1 VSAPVTIALLKRK
14 GGSGAT
20 IAAGSLAVALA
31 ELGHRVAAIDL
42 DPQGSLALWARSG
55 QGKLA
60 GIVTSIEVQ
69 EVADLRAAVAA
80 TDADRVILDA
90 PPGFDRPSLV
100 AALVADVAIVPV
112 APASFDVAAAR
123 EVVELIGEARERR
136 AGAGPVVLML
146 PSRVTRT
153 AEGTE
158 LAAVLERLGEVL
170 PPIALRNTFVRAAS
184 VGQTVIEYDKRS
196 PATAEVWAV
205 AAAVEKRIAQMTKGR
220 AAHA

>member
-55 QGKLA
+55 PGKLA

-80 TDADRVILDA
+80 TGADRVILDS

-123 EVVELIGEARERR
+123 EVVELIGEARARR
-136 AGAGPVVLML
+136 PDAGPVVLML
-146 PSRVTRT
+146 PSRWAKSCHRSRCGTRSC
-153 AEGTE
+153 A
-158 LAAVLERLGEVL
+158 R
-170 PPIALRNTFVRAAS
+170 RASARPCS
-184 VGQTVIEYDKRS
+184 STTSGRRPRARS
-196 PATAEVWAV
+196 
-205 AAAVEKRIAQMTKGR
+205 GR
-220 AAHA
+220 WPQRSRSGSRT

>member
-1 VSAPVTIALLKRK
+1 MSAPVTIALLKRK

-31 ELGHRVAAIDL
+31 ELGHRVAALDL

-55 QGKLA
+55 PGKLA

-69 EVADLRAAVAA
+69 EVAELRVAVAA
-80 TDADRVILDA
+80 TGADRVILDS

-100 AALVADVAIVPV
+100 AALVADLAIVPV
-112 APASFDVAAAR
+112 APASFDVAAAQ
-123 EVVELIGEARERR
+123 EVVELIGEARARR
-136 AGAGPVVLML
+136 PDAGPVVLML

-153 AEGTE
+153 AEGAA
-158 LAAVLERLGEVL
+158 LVAVLERLGEVL
-170 PPIALRNTFVRAAS
+170 PPIAMRNTFVRAAS
-184 VGQTVIEYDKRS
+184 VGQTVLEFDKRS
-196 PATAEVWAV
+196 PATAEIWAV
-205 AAAVEKRIAQMTKGR
+205 AAAIEKRIAQMTRRR